1 VTLVKLYDRKHAIT
15 AADMLNDRV
24 LPWFE
29 EQGVDLLRI
38 LTDRGS
44 EFCGNRER
52 HEYALYLDLENIE
65 HSRTKAKSPQTN
77 GICERFHQAIQNEFY
92 ASAFR
97 RKLYTSIEELQ
108 LDVDQWIESYNHE
121 RTHSGKYCYGK
132 TPIQTFNDS
141 KHLAKEKALDQ
152 LLMPQKSGA

>member
-1 VTLVKLYDRKHAIT
+1 
-15 AADMLNDRV
+15 MLNDRV

-29 EQGVDLLRI
+29 EQDLDLLRI

-77 GICERFHQAIQNEFY
+77 GICERFHQTIQNEFY

-97 RKLYTSIEELQ
+97 RKLYTSIEQLQ
-108 LDVDQWIESYNHE
+108 NDVDQWMESYNHE
-121 RTHSGKYCYGK
+121 RTHSGKYWLFGTFRGK
-132 TPIQTFNDS
+132 MKRLCELIKTNAGLLRHNSAALRQI
-141 KHLAKEKALDQ
+141 KRAKSRPA
-152 LLMPQKSGA
+152 

>member
-1 VTLVKLYDRKHAIT
+1 
-15 AADMLNDRV
+15 M
-24 LPWFE
+24 
-29 EQGVDLLRI
+29 
-38 LTDRGS
+38 
-44 EFCGNRER
+44 
-52 HEYALYLDLENIE
+52 ENID
-65 HSRTKAKSPQTN
+65 HTRTKTRSPQTN
-77 GICERFHQAIQNEFY
+77 GICERFHQTIQNEFY

>member
-1 VTLVKLYDRKHAIT
+1 
-15 AADMLNDRV
+15 MLNDRV

-65 HSRTKAKSPQTN
+65 HSHTKAKSPQTN
-77 GICERFHQAIQNEFY
+77 GICERFHQTIQNEFY

-97 RKLYTSIEELQ
+97 RKLYTSIEQLQ
-108 LDVDQWIESYNHE
+108 LDVDQWIEFYNQE

-141 KHLAKEKALDQ
+141 KYLAKEKALHQ
-152 LLMPQKSGA
+152 LLMPQNSGA